1 MSSGGRNRTWKK
13 FLNLWK
19 EADMAS
25 NAALIEVKD
34 HGRLNGFVPLW
45 RKEMHGWWGTW
56 AWLVKIFLW
65 IAVIDGILAIAIF
78 SVTEESIEQTF
89 LMVFF
94 LLAAMF
100 PAFAVII
107 FGQDTLID
115 ERILGT
121 AAWVLS
127 KPVSRAAFLL
137 AKLAVSALGV
147 LVSMVLVPG
156 LVAYILYRVAAGIW
170 LSIPGFLAGLGLITL
185 FLLFYLALTIMLGT
199 LFHSRGPVIGIP
211 LVVISCTY
219 LAFVAPWLGEI
230 MPTNMVLSVESGQ
243 PTLAA
248 ALVLGQPLPT
258 VMPILI
264 TGLLVI
270 VFIIV
275 ALVRFERE
283 EF

>member
-1 MSSGGRNRTWKK
+1 
-13 FLNLWK
+13 
-19 EADMAS
+19 MAS
-25 NAALIEVKD
+25 NTALIAVKD
-34 HGRLNGFVPLW
+34 RGRLDGFVPLW

-56 AWLVKIFLW
+56 SWLVKLFLW
-65 IAVIDGILAIAIF
+65 IAIIDGILAIAIF
-78 SVTEESIEQTF
+78 SVGDESIEQTF

-94 LLAAMF
+94 LIAAMF

-115 ERILGT
+115 ERIRGT

-127 KPVSRAAFLL
+127 KPVSRVSFLL

-147 LVSMVLVPG
+147 LVTMVLVPG
-156 LVAYILYRVAAGIW
+156 MVAYIIYKTATGVW
-170 LSIPGFLAGLGLITL
+170 LSLPGFLAGLGLIYL
-185 FLLFYLALTIMLGT
+185 FLLFFLTLTMMLGT

-211 LVVISCTY
+211 LAVISCTY
-219 LAFVAPWLGEI
+219 LAFVAPWLGEV
-230 MPTNMVLSVESGQ
+230 MPTNMILSVESGQ

-248 ALVLGQPLPT
+248 ALALGQPLPT
-258 VMPILI
+258 VTPILV
-264 TGLLVI
+264 TGLLSILFTV
-270 VFIIV
+270 V